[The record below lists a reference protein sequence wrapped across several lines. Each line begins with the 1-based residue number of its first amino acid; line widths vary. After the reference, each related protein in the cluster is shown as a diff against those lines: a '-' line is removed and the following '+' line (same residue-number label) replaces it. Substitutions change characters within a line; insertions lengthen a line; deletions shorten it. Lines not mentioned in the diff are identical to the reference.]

1 MLDRIFA
8 GPNFEDANDLR
19 SIFST
24 DNEGYLFKQQDL
36 TIQKIVAY
44 LDEINKSADRQTDL
58 SDAEEESTI
67 VSYPNFINW
76 DELKSLTKGNIDRL
90 TTKQHNSIIE
100 KVKEYDEY
108 RKYFYSDHF
117 KTKLDELIYKYE
129 SIEKPEEIIITTIPE
144 KKKVSWWRRI
154 FNFIFG
160 ITPKEDPIKEY
171 ANQPSGEDLTNSN
184 TASDIDECWYFL
196 KRMQELRN
204 NYTQYIN
211 KYEELALK
219 QSSIQD
225 SIDKFELFNHNRSRC
240 AIDDSKIYNYYKNQF
255 ENLKDKLENHDE
267 EQDILDVF
275 KDAYKVVNQR
285 KDIWGKFDLNDPH
298 DFIVIKEDNLH
309 DIIKEIHAKST
320 PFTNIL
326 IDESSDYSDKIHRM
340 IYSDNDLTDWF
351 EKNKSQVNYS
361 HFITVKRSSS
371 VVNKICMFQFFT
383 LDNYLQCLGDL
394 RE

>member
-1 MLDRIFA
+1 MD
-8 GPNFEDANDLR
+8 
-19 SIFST
+19 
-24 DNEGYLFKQQDL
+24 
-36 TIQKIVAY
+36 
-44 LDEINKSADRQTDL
+44 
-58 SDAEEESTI
+58 
-67 VSYPNFINW
+67 
-76 DELKSLTKGNIDRL
+76 
-90 TTKQHNSIIE
+90 
-100 KVKEYDEY
+100 
-108 RKYFYSDHF
+108 
-117 KTKLDELIYKYE
+117 
-129 SIEKPEEIIITTIPE
+129 
-144 KKKVSWWRRI
+144 
-154 FNFIFG
+154 
-160 ITPKEDPIKEY
+160 
-171 ANQPSGEDLTNSN
+171 
-184 TASDIDECWYFL
+184 C
-196 KRMQELRN
+196 
-204 NYTQYIN
+204 
-211 KYEELALK
+211 
-219 QSSIQD
+219 
-225 SIDKFELFNHNRSRC
+225 
-240 AIDDSKIYNYYKNQF
+240 KIYNYYKNQF